1 MSMLVNI
8 RSLNK
13 EDVEELNTIR
23 RSEGV
28 FETILS
34 LKNESIDETHQYFT
48 GERIHTFIA
57 ETKEKNKIIGYIKLV
72 IDEEKRRR
80 HKAKI
85 SIAIHN
91 DYKGKGVGSL
101 LFTEAIDLAENW
113 LMLKKLELTVL
124 ENNIQGIELYKKFG
138 FEVEGVS
145 KADTVVNGHYADVVF
160 MGKILTDRR

>member
-1 MSMLVNI
+1 MSKEVGI
-8 RSLNK
+8 RSFST
-13 EDVEELNTIR
+13 EDVKEVNKIR

-34 LKNESIDETHQYFT
+34 LKDETVDQTYSYFT

-57 ETKEKNKIIGYIKLV
+57 EDKTKNKVIGYIKLV

-80 HKAKI
+80 HKANI

-91 DYKGKGVGSL
+91 DYQGNGVGSL
-101 LFTEAIDLAENW
+101 LFIEAIDLARNW

-124 ENNIQGIELYKKFG
+124 ENNSRGIELYRRMG
-138 FEVEGVS
+138 FEVEGIS
-145 KADTVVNGHYADVVF
+145 KEDTVVNGKYEDVVF
-160 MGKILTDRR
+160 MGMIFDR